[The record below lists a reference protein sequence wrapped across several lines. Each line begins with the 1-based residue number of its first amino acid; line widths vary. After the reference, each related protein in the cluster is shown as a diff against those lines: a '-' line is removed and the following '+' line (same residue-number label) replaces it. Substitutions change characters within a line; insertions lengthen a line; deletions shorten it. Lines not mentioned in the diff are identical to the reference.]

1 MTITGA
7 VGIMGV
13 RVWALL
19 LATVR
24 GTYWREGL
32 RGTYW
37 RQGLEN
43 YVLETGLEELRTGD
57 WVWRGRYWRQGLER

>member
-1 MTITGA
+1 VAIIAA

-32 RGTYW
+32 
-37 RQGLEN
+37 
-43 YVLETGLEELRTGD
+43 ETGYGEVRTGD
-57 WVWRGRYWRQGLER
+57 RAL